1 MKATKWKSYSLALIA
16 GMSVLTACSSDDNND
31 NGGNGNNGNGN
42 EIENGTTLK
51 GTITSDVTLTAGSTY
66 KLSGEY
72 IVEDGA
78 TLNIEAGVKIISIYD
93 DIVDYILVKQGGKIN
108 AVGTSSAP
116 IVMTSEKEEP
126 GAWGGIH
133 ICGKAHTNAE
143 GGKGSSEIGGATYGG
158 NDDADNSGT
167 LKYVRVEYSGYAF
180 DSEHEANGITFYGV
194 GNGTTVEYCQAYK
207 GSDDGFEFF
216 GGSVNVSNLVSVSCS
231 DDSFDW
237 TEGWNGTAT
246 NLVAY
251 QEAEETLGY
260 DCNCLI
266 EADNNENN
274 YAATPVAHPVLKNLI
289 LVGNNSAAGNRG
301 IRLRRG
307 TQVEIDGA
315 KVCGKKNAVTLES
328 EETENA
334 LLAGT
339 SKLANMTVD
348 SELRSEKNIYTNDN
362 FVSAGNTVDTSLKY
376 TSFDD
381 IKAECEWMAGN
392 WVK

>member
-260 DCNCLI
+260 DCDCLI

-339 SKLANMTVD
+339 SKLANITVD

>member
-116 IVMTSEKEEP
+116 IVMPSEKEAP

-260 DCNCLI
+260 DCDCLI

>member
-1 MKATKWKSYSLALIA
+1 MKATKWKSYSLALMA

-216 GGSVNVSNLVSVSCS
+216 GGSVNVSNLVSVSCC

-260 DCNCLI
+260 DCDCLI

-362 FVSAGNTVDTSLKY
+362 FVSAGNTIDTSLKY

>member
-251 QEAEETLGY
+251 QEAEEALGY
-260 DCNCLI
+260 DCDCLI

>member
-93 DIVDYILVKQGGKIN
+93 DIVDYILVKQGGKIT

-260 DCNCLI
+260 DCDCLI

-381 IKAECEWMAGN
+381 IKAECEWMADN